1 MEKKTIVVDVQTEE
15 GVKSLN
21 RLEASFEDVYGEVQ
35 PLTGRIGELE
45 DQLYQMAAA
54 GQQGT
59 QEFTQLA
66 AEIGKMKKVIVD
78 VDMAVD
84 GMSGSMSQKLGGS
97 IQGLAGG
104 FELVQGTMGAFGVE
118 SAKVEEALL
127 KVQSAM
133 AISQGV
139 QTIRESIPAF
149 KALGATIAQ
158 TAVGQN
164 ILTGAQKL
172 YNLVV
177 GKSVGSM
184 KTLKLAIAGTGIGAL
199 VLVLVE
205 VASAMDLFGESTE
218 DAEAAQKK
226 LEDQMARTAE
236 RMKYISELSNQSV
249 EDNDQYTEMLIKQAK
264 ARGASEEEVN
274 KIIKENIEDNLKE
287 REDEVKKQHAI
298 YQQVVDDK
306 NSNVEALIEA
316 EEAWGDSISK
326 ETEARRKLT
335 NFDLDQDVKAFEDAQ
350 DKKQAAQQKYADER
364 KSALESIRNAEKE
377 YHLNLMGD
385 EERELYVS
393 KEKYKALLDNA
404 NKYGIDNEELINAQK
419 NEENDIK
426 LKYNQLEIA
435 NEKEKQAELDRIQ
448 QEKNAERIA
457 NEDAQFKLEQELTNT
472 AQEQELAQLVEA
484 YDAKY
489 LIAADNAELE
499 LLLAEQFKID
509 QAAIDEKYRKEKEE
523 KEKAADNAELERKKN
538 MMNMSL
544 DATKGGLQGISD
556 LVSAFAG
563 KSVAAQKKAF
573 KTQKKLNIAMATI
586 DTIKG
591 AVSAFTGMTASVPG
605 PVGLALGAV
614 AAAGVVAS
622 GVANVKKIT
631 STQFDGGG
639 GSVSA
644 STGAGGGGAAGQAS
658 NPASFNVVGNSNTN
672 QLMEGLNNQP
682 PVQAFVV
689 SGAVTTAQSLDR
701 NQIKTATL

>member
-177 GKSVGSM
+177 GKSVGAM
-184 KTLKLAIAGTGIGAL
+184 KTLKLAIAATGIGAL

-205 VASAMDLFGESTE
+205 VASAMDLFGDSSE

-226 LEDQMARTAE
+226 LEDQMERTMNQMNDYAE
-236 RMKYISELSNQSV
+236 QSQLMISSN
-249 EDNDQYTEMLIKQAK
+249 DNVTSSAIKNAK
-264 ARGASEEEVN
+264 LRGASE
-274 KIIKENIEDNLKE
+274 KELNELTKSGLEDNINTRKWYE
-287 REDEVKKQHAI
+287 KQQHDI
-298 YQQVVDDK
+298 YQKAVDDHK
-306 NSNVEALIEA
+306 VSLDELIKIEEKWMESARATREA
-316 EEAWGDSISK
+316 EN
-326 ETEARRKLT
+326 KLRD
-335 NFDLDQDVKAFEDAQ
+335 FDLDQDVKAFEDAQ

-435 NEKEKQAELDRIQ
+435 NEKGKQAELDRIQ
-448 QEKNAERIA
+448 QEKNDERIA

-523 KEKAADNAELERKKN
+523 KEKESAEKAKALKKEQIDAELN
-538 MMNMSL
+538 MAKTALSTL
-544 DATKGGLQGISD
+544 GEIAD
-556 LVSAFAG
+556 LFAG
-563 KSVAAQKKAF
+563 KDEASQKKAF
-573 KTQKKLNIAMATI
+573 
-586 DTIKG
+586 
-591 AVSAFTGMTASVPG
+591 
-605 PVGLALGAV
+605 
-614 AAAGVVAS
+614 
-622 GVANVKKIT
+622 NVKKAAAIAT
-631 STQFDGGG
+631 TTIETYQAAQSAYASQMTIPTPDAPIRAAISAGIAIAQGLVRVASISKTKFQGGGGGASGGGGGGG
-639 GSVSA
+639 GSVPSP
-644 STGAGGGGAAGQAS
+644 ST
-658 NPASFNVVGNSNTN
+658 PANFNIVGNSNTN
-672 QLMEGLNNQP
+672 QLMEGLNNN
-682 PVQAFVV
+682 PVKTYVV
-689 SGAVTTAQSLDR
+689 SGDVTSAQSLDR

>member
-350 DKKQAAQQKYADER
+350 AKKQAAQQKYADER

-435 NEKEKQAELDRIQ
+435 NEKGKQAELDRIQ
-448 QEKNAERIA
+448 QEKNDERIA
-457 NEDAQFKLEQELTNT
+457 NEDAQFKLSQELTNT
-472 AQEQELAQLVEA
+472 AQEQEIAQLVEA

-499 LLLAEQFKID
+499 LLLAQQFKID

-523 KEKAADNAELERKKN
+523 KEKESAEKAKALKKEQIDAELN
-538 MMNMSL
+538 MAKTALSTL
-544 DATKGGLQGISD
+544 GEIAD
-556 LVSAFAG
+556 LFAG
-563 KSVAAQKKAF
+563 KDKASQKKAF
-573 KTQKKLNIAMATI
+573 
-586 DTIKG
+586 
-591 AVSAFTGMTASVPG
+591 
-605 PVGLALGAV
+605 
-614 AAAGVVAS
+614 
-622 GVANVKKIT
+622 NVKKAAAIAT
-631 STQFDGGG
+631 TTIETYQAAQSAYASQMTIPTPDAPIRAAIAAGIAIAQGLVRVASISKTKFQGGGGGASGGGGGGG
-639 GSVSA
+639 GSVPSP
-644 STGAGGGGAAGQAS
+644 ST
-658 NPASFNVVGNSNTN
+658 PANFNIVGNSNTN

>member
-84 GMSGSMSQKLGGS
+84 GMSGTMSQKLGGS

-205 VASAMDLFGESTE
+205 VASAMDLFGDSTE
-218 DAEAAQKK
+218 DAEDAQKK
-226 LEDQMARTAE
+226 LEDQMERTMNQMEDYSEQAQL
-236 RMKYISELSNQSV
+236 MISSNDAV
-249 EDNDQYTEMLIKQAK
+249 TGAAIKNAK
-264 ARGASEEEVN
+264 LRGASE
-274 KIIKENIEDNLKE
+274 KELNELTKSGLEDNINTRKWYE
-287 REDEVKKQHAI
+287 KQQHDI
-298 YQQVVDDK
+298 YQEAVDDHK
-306 NSNVEALIEA
+306 VSLDELIKIEEKWMESARATREA
-316 EEAWGDSISK
+316 EN
-326 ETEARRKLT
+326 KLRDY
-335 NFDLDQDVKAFEDAQ
+335 DLDQDVKAFEDAQ

-435 NEKEKQAELDRIQ
+435 NEKGKQAELDRIQ
-448 QEKNAERIA
+448 QEKNDERIA
-457 NEDAQFKLEQELTNT
+457 NEDAQFKLSQELTNT
-472 AQEQELAQLVEA
+472 AQEQEIAQLVEA

-499 LLLAEQFKID
+499 LLLAQQFKID

-523 KEKAADNAELERKKN
+523 KEKESAEKAKALKKEQIDAELN
-538 MMNMSL
+538 MAKTALSTL
-544 DATKGGLQGISD
+544 GEIAD
-556 LVSAFAG
+556 LFAG
-563 KSVAAQKKAF
+563 KDEASQKKAF
-573 KTQKKLNIAMATI
+573 
-586 DTIKG
+586 
-591 AVSAFTGMTASVPG
+591 
-605 PVGLALGAV
+605 
-614 AAAGVVAS
+614 
-622 GVANVKKIT
+622 NVKKAAAIAT
-631 STQFDGGG
+631 TTIETYQAAQSAYASQMTIPTPDAPIRAAISAGIAIAQGLVRVASISKTKFQGGGGGASGGGGGGG
-639 GSVSA
+639 GSVPSP
-644 STGAGGGGAAGQAS
+644 ST
-658 NPASFNVVGNSNTN
+658 PANFNIVGNSNTN
-672 QLMEGLNNQP
+672 QLMEGLQNS
-682 PVQAFVV
+682 PVKTYVV
-689 SGAVTTAQSLDR
+689 SGDVTSAQSLDR

>member
-435 NEKEKQAELDRIQ
+435 NEKGKQAELDRIDL
-448 QEKNAERIA
+448 EKNAERIA

>member
-236 RMKYISELSNQSV
+236 QMKYISELSNQSV
-249 EDNDQYTEMLIKQAK
+249 EDNDHYTEMLIKQAK
-264 ARGASEEEVN
+264 LRGASEEEVN

-287 REDEVKKQHAI
+287 REDEVKRQHAI

-448 QEKNAERIA
+448 QEKNDERIA

>member
-1 MEKKTIVVDVQTEE
+1 MEKKTIVVNVQTEE

-84 GMSGSMSQKLGGS
+84 GMSGSMSQKLSGS

-177 GKSVGSM
+177 GKSVGAM
-184 KTLKLAIAGTGIGAL
+184 KTLKLAIAATGIGAL

-205 VASAMDLFGESTE
+205 VASAMDLFGDSTE
-218 DAEAAQKK
+218 DAEEKQKK
-226 LEDQMARTAE
+226 LKDQMAKTAE
-236 RMKYISELSNQSV
+236 QMKYIAELSNQSV
-249 EDNDQYTEMLIKQAK
+249 EANDQYTEMLIKQAK
-264 ARGASEEEVN
+264 LRGASEEEVN

-287 REDEVKKQHAI
+287 REDEVKRQHAI

>member
-66 AEIGKMKKVIVD
+66 AEIGKMKKVILD

-177 GKSVGSM
+177 GKSVGAM
-184 KTLKLAIAGTGIGAL
+184 KTLKLAIAATGIGAL

-205 VASAMDLFGESTE
+205 VASAMDLFGDSTE
-218 DAEAAQKK
+218 DAEEKQKK
-226 LEDQMARTAE
+226 LKDQMAKTAE
-236 RMKYISELSNQSV
+236 QMKYIAELSNQSV
-249 EDNDQYTEMLIKQAK
+249 EANDQYTEMLIKQAK
-264 ARGASEEEVN
+264 LRGASEEEVN

-287 REDEVKKQHAI
+287 RENEVKRQHAI

-326 ETEARRKLT
+326 ETEARRKLR
-335 NFDLDQDVKAFEDAQ
+335 NFDLDQDVKAFEDALS
-350 DKKQAAQQKYADER
+350 KKQAAQQKYADER
-364 KSALESIRNAEKE
+364 KSALESIRNAEKG

-435 NEKEKQAELDRIQ
+435 NEKGKQAELDRIDL
-448 QEKNAERIA
+448 EKNAERIA

-499 LLLAEQFKID
+499 LLLAQQFKID

-523 KEKAADNAELERKKN
+523 KEKESAEKAKALKKEQIDAELN
-538 MMNMSL
+538 MAKTALSTL
-544 DATKGGLQGISD
+544 GEIAD
-556 LVSAFAG
+556 LFAG
-563 KSVAAQKKAF
+563 KDKASQKKAF
-573 KTQKKLNIAMATI
+573 
-586 DTIKG
+586 
-591 AVSAFTGMTASVPG
+591 
-605 PVGLALGAV
+605 
-614 AAAGVVAS
+614 
-622 GVANVKKIT
+622 NVKKAAAIAT
-631 STQFDGGG
+631 TTIETYQAAQSAYASQMTIPTPDAPIRAAIAAGIAIAQGLVRVASISKTKFQGGGGGASGGGGGGG
-639 GSVSA
+639 GSVPSP
-644 STGAGGGGAAGQAS
+644 ST
-658 NPASFNVVGNSNTN
+658 PANFNIVGNSNTN

-682 PVQAFVV
+682 PVQALCCEWCCNNC
-689 SGAVTTAQSLDR
+689 SELR
-701 NQIKTATL
+701 

>member
-236 RMKYISELSNQSV
+236 QMKYISELSNQSV

-435 NEKEKQAELDRIQ
+435 NEKGKQAELDRIQ

>member
-1 MEKKTIVVDVQTEE
+1 MEKKTIVVNVQTEE

-84 GMSGSMSQKLGGS
+84 GMSGSMSQKLSGS

-184 KTLKLAIAGTGIGAL
+184 KTLKLAIAATGIGAL

-205 VASAMDLFGESTE
+205 VASAMDLFGDSTE
-218 DAEAAQKK
+218 DAEEKQKK
-226 LEDQMARTAE
+226 LKDQMAKTAE
-236 RMKYISELSNQSV
+236 QMKYIAELSNQSV
-249 EDNDQYTEMLIKQAK
+249 EANDQYTEMLIKQAK
-264 ARGASEEEVN
+264 LRGASEEEVN

-287 REDEVKKQHAI
+287 REDEVKRQHAI

-435 NEKEKQAELDRIQ
+435 NEKGKQAELDRIQ

>member
-84 GMSGSMSQKLGGS
+84 GMSGTMSQKLGGS

-184 KTLKLAIAGTGIGAL
+184 KTLKLAIAATGIGAL

-205 VASAMDLFGESTE
+205 VASAMDLFGDSTE
-218 DAEAAQKK
+218 DAEEKQKK
-226 LEDQMARTAE
+226 LKDQMAKTAE
-236 RMKYISELSNQSV
+236 QMKYIAELSNQSV
-249 EDNDQYTEMLIKQAK
+249 EANDHYTEMLIKQAK
-264 ARGASEEEVN
+264 LRGASEEEVN

-287 REDEVKKQHAI
+287 REDEVKRQHAI

-448 QEKNAERIA
+448 QEKNDERIA

>member
-226 LEDQMARTAE
+226 LEDQMVRTAD
-236 RMKYISELSNQSV
+236 RMKELSSQYDRFIESN
-249 EDNDQYTEMLIKQAK
+249 NDVTSDAIKNAK
-264 ARGASEEEVN
+264 LRGASEEELN
-274 KIIKENIEDNLKE
+274 EIIKNGIKDNIAY
-287 REDEVKKQHAI
+287 REQEVKDQHDI
-298 YQQVVDDK
+298 YQEIVDDK
-306 NSNVEALIEA
+306 EQSFEALIQA
-316 EEAWGDSISK
+316 EEKWMAAGAKLS
-326 ETEARRKLT
+326 EEQRKL
-335 NFDLDQDVKAFEDAQ
+335 NDYNLDQDVKAFEDAQ
-350 DKKQAAQQKYADER
+350 AKKQAAQQKYADER

-435 NEKEKQAELDRIQ
+435 NEKGKQAELDRIQ
-448 QEKNAERIA
+448 QEKNDERIA
-457 NEDAQFKLEQELTNT
+457 NEDAQFKLSQELTNT

-523 KEKAADNAELERKKN
+523 KEKESAEKAKALKKEQIDAELN
-538 MMNMSL
+538 MAKTALSTL
-544 DATKGGLQGISD
+544 GEIAD
-556 LVSAFAG
+556 LFAG
-563 KSVAAQKKAF
+563 KDKASQKKAF
-573 KTQKKLNIAMATI
+573 
-586 DTIKG
+586 
-591 AVSAFTGMTASVPG
+591 
-605 PVGLALGAV
+605 
-614 AAAGVVAS
+614 
-622 GVANVKKIT
+622 NVKKAAAIAT
-631 STQFDGGG
+631 TTIETYQAAQSAYASQMTIPTPDAPIRAAIAAGIAIAQGLVRVASISKTKFQGGGGGASGGGGGGG
-639 GSVSA
+639 GSVPSP
-644 STGAGGGGAAGQAS
+644 ST
-658 NPASFNVVGNSNTN
+658 PANFNIVGNSNTN

>member
-205 VASAMDLFGESTE
+205 VASAMDLFGDSTE
-218 DAEAAQKK
+218 DAEDAQKK
-226 LEDQMARTAE
+226 LEDQMERTMNQMNDYAE
-236 RMKYISELSNQSV
+236 QAQLMISSNDAVTSAA
-249 EDNDQYTEMLIKQAK
+249 IKNAK
-264 ARGASEEEVN
+264 LRGASE
-274 KIIKENIEDNLKE
+274 KELNELTKSGLEDNINTRKWYE
-287 REDEVKKQHAI
+287 KQQHDI
-298 YQQVVDDK
+298 YQKAVDDHK
-306 NSNVEALIEA
+306 VSLDELIKIEEKWMESARATREA
-316 EEAWGDSISK
+316 EN
-326 ETEARRKLT
+326 KLRD
-335 NFDLDQDVKAFEDAQ
+335 FDLDQDVKAFEDAQ

-435 NEKEKQAELDRIQ
+435 NEKGKQAELDRIQ
-448 QEKNAERIA
+448 QEKNDERIA
-457 NEDAQFKLEQELTNT
+457 NEDAQFKLSQELTNT
-472 AQEQELAQLVEA
+472 AQEQEIAQLVEA

-499 LLLAEQFKID
+499 LLLAQQFKID

-523 KEKAADNAELERKKN
+523 KEKESAEKAKALKKEQIDAELN
-538 MMNMSL
+538 MAKTALSTL
-544 DATKGGLQGISD
+544 GEIAD
-556 LVSAFAG
+556 LFAG
-563 KSVAAQKKAF
+563 KDKASQKKAF
-573 KTQKKLNIAMATI
+573 
-586 DTIKG
+586 
-591 AVSAFTGMTASVPG
+591 
-605 PVGLALGAV
+605 
-614 AAAGVVAS
+614 
-622 GVANVKKIT
+622 NVKKAAAIAT
-631 STQFDGGG
+631 TTIETYQAAQSAYASQMTIPTPDAPIRAAIAAGIAIAQGLVRVASISKTKFQGGGGGASGGGGGGG
-639 GSVSA
+639 GSVPSP
-644 STGAGGGGAAGQAS
+644 ST
-658 NPASFNVVGNSNTN
+658 PANFNIVGNSNTN
-672 QLMEGLNNQP
+672 QLMEGLQNS
-682 PVQAFVV
+682 PVKTYVV
-689 SGAVTTAQSLDR
+689 SGDVTSAQSLDR

>member
-66 AEIGKMKKVIVD
+66 AEIGKMKKVILD

-177 GKSVGSM
+177 GKSVGAM
-184 KTLKLAIAGTGIGAL
+184 KTLKLAIAATGIGAL

-205 VASAMDLFGESTE
+205 VASAMDLFGDSTE
-218 DAEAAQKK
+218 DAEEKQKK
-226 LEDQMARTAE
+226 LKDQMAKTAE
-236 RMKYISELSNQSV
+236 QMKYIAELSNQSV
-249 EDNDQYTEMLIKQAK
+249 EANDQYTEMLIKQAK
-264 ARGASEEEVN
+264 LRGASEEEVN

-287 REDEVKKQHAI
+287 RENEVKRQHAI

-326 ETEARRKLT
+326 ETEARRKLR
-335 NFDLDQDVKAFEDAQ
+335 NFDLDQDVKAFEDALS
-350 DKKQAAQQKYADER
+350 KKQAAQQKYADER

-435 NEKEKQAELDRIQ
+435 NEKGKQAELDRIQ

-523 KEKAADNAELERKKN
+523 KEKESAEKAKALKKEQIDAELN
-538 MMNMSL
+538 MAKTALSTL
-544 DATKGGLQGISD
+544 GEIAD
-556 LVSAFAG
+556 LFAG
-563 KSVAAQKKAF
+563 KDKASQEKAF
-573 KTQKKLNIAMATI
+573 
-586 DTIKG
+586 
-591 AVSAFTGMTASVPG
+591 
-605 PVGLALGAV
+605 
-614 AAAGVVAS
+614 
-622 GVANVKKIT
+622 NVKKAAAIAT
-631 STQFDGGG
+631 TTIETYQAAQSAYASQMTIPTPDAPIRAAISAGIAIAQGLVRVASISKTKFQGGGGGASGGGGGGG
-639 GSVSA
+639 GSVPSP
-644 STGAGGGGAAGQAS
+644 ST
-658 NPASFNVVGNSNTN
+658 PANFNIVGNSNTN

>member
-1 MEKKTIVVDVQTEE
+1 
-15 GVKSLN
+15 
-21 RLEASFEDVYGEVQ
+21 
-35 PLTGRIGELE
+35 
-45 DQLYQMAAA
+45 
-54 GQQGT
+54 
-59 QEFTQLA
+59 
-66 AEIGKMKKVIVD
+66 
-78 VDMAVD
+78 
-84 GMSGSMSQKLGGS
+84 
-97 IQGLAGG
+97 
-104 FELVQGTMGAFGVE
+104 
-118 SAKVEEALL
+118 
-127 KVQSAM
+127 
-133 AISQGV
+133 
-139 QTIRESIPAF
+139 
-149 KALGATIAQ
+149 
-158 TAVGQN
+158 
-164 ILTGAQKL
+164 
-172 YNLVV
+172 
-177 GKSVGSM
+177 
-184 KTLKLAIAGTGIGAL
+184 
-199 VLVLVE
+199 
-205 VASAMDLFGESTE
+205 
-218 DAEAAQKK
+218 
-226 LEDQMARTAE
+226 MARTAE
-236 RMKYISELSNQSV
+236 QMKYISELSNQSV

-287 REDEVKKQHAI
+287 REDEVKRQHAI

-435 NEKEKQAELDRIQ
+435 NEKGKQAELDRIQ
-448 QEKNAERIA
+448 QEKNDERIA
-457 NEDAQFKLEQELTNT
+457 NEDAQFKLSQELTNT

-499 LLLAEQFKID
+499 LLLAQQFKID

-523 KEKAADNAELERKKN
+523 KEKESAEKAKALKKEQIDAELN
-538 MMNMSL
+538 MAKTALSTL
-544 DATKGGLQGISD
+544 GEIAD
-556 LVSAFAG
+556 LFAG
-563 KSVAAQKKAF
+563 KDEASQKKAF
-573 KTQKKLNIAMATI
+573 
-586 DTIKG
+586 
-591 AVSAFTGMTASVPG
+591 
-605 PVGLALGAV
+605 
-614 AAAGVVAS
+614 
-622 GVANVKKIT
+622 NVKKAAAIAT
-631 STQFDGGG
+631 TTIETYQAAQSAYASQMTIPTPDAPIRAAISAGIAIAQGLVRVASISKTKFQGGGGGASGGGGGGG
-639 GSVSA
+639 GSVPSP
-644 STGAGGGGAAGQAS
+644 ST
-658 NPASFNVVGNSNTN
+658 PANFNIVGNSNTN

>member
-177 GKSVGSM
+177 GKSVGAM
-184 KTLKLAIAGTGIGAL
+184 KTLKLAIAATGIGAL

-205 VASAMDLFGESTE
+205 VASAMDLFGDSTE
-218 DAEAAQKK
+218 DAEEKQKK
-226 LEDQMARTAE
+226 LKDQMAKTAE
-236 RMKYISELSNQSV
+236 QMKYIAELSNQSV
-249 EDNDQYTEMLIKQAK
+249 EANDQYTEMLIKQAK
-264 ARGASEEEVN
+264 LRGASEEEVN

-287 REDEVKKQHAI
+287 RENEVKRQHAI

-326 ETEARRKLT
+326 ETEARRKLR

-448 QEKNAERIA
+448 QEKNDERIA
-457 NEDAQFKLEQELTNT
+457 NEDAQFKLSQELTNT

-523 KEKAADNAELERKKN
+523 KEKESAEKAKALKKEQIDAELN
-538 MMNMSL
+538 MAKTALSTL
-544 DATKGGLQGISD
+544 GEIAD
-556 LVSAFAG
+556 LFAG
-563 KSVAAQKKAF
+563 KDEASQKKAF
-573 KTQKKLNIAMATI
+573 
-586 DTIKG
+586 
-591 AVSAFTGMTASVPG
+591 
-605 PVGLALGAV
+605 
-614 AAAGVVAS
+614 
-622 GVANVKKIT
+622 NVKKAAAIAT
-631 STQFDGGG
+631 TTIETYQAAQSAYASQMTIPTPDAPIRAAISAGIAIAQGLVRVASISKTKFQGGGGGASGGGGGGG
-639 GSVSA
+639 GSVPSP
-644 STGAGGGGAAGQAS
+644 ST
-658 NPASFNVVGNSNTN
+658 PANFNIVGNSNTN
-672 QLMEGLNNQP
+672 QLMEGLNNN